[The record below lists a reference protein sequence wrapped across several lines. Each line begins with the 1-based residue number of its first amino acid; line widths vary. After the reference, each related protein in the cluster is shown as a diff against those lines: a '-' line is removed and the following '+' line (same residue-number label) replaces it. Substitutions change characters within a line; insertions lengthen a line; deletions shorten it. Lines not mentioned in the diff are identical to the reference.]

1 MTSVP
6 LRLLDNQTLVAAL
19 LRIQSMPK
27 PEPTEQ
33 AKPEVPTYDG
43 SNLLA
48 RFMLADYP
56 SLSSGE
62 KRDDH
67 HELGKTIAAELW
79 SRGVLRLELPT
90 IERVMREADALLS
103 EVLP

>member
-6 LRLLDNQTLVAAL
+6 LHLLDDQTLVAAL

-27 PEPTEQ
+27 EEAPTK
-33 AKPEVPTYDG
+33 KPEVPAYTMRDMP
-43 SNLLA
+43 
-48 RFMLADYP
+48 F
-56 SLSSGE
+56 LSSFLTMNDSDE
-62 KRDDH
+62 PRPSSH

-103 EVLP
+103 EGMP